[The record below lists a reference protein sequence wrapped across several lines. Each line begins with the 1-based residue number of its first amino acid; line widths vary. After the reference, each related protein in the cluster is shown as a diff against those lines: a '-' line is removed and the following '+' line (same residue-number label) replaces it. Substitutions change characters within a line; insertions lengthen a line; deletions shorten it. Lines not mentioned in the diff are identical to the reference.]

1 MTSNNSKPS
10 QLESDNQ
17 TSQEN
22 YENQNEIDDIDSSP
36 SATTNDIPSFGWS
49 EYAERVNGRFA
60 MIGFS
65 AILIIETISHS
76 GFLHW
81 AGLVP

>member
-1 MTSNNSKPS
+1 MTSSNESNNP
-10 QLESDNQ
+10 
-17 TSQEN
+17 
-22 YENQNEIDDIDSSP
+22 NEITTKSSFIEEETQSDLTSP
-36 SATTNDIPSFGWS
+36 SATTPDIPSFGWS

-65 AILIIETISHS
+65 AILIIETISHT

-81 AGLVP
+81 SGLTP

>member
-1 MTSNNSKPS
+1 MTSSPESTNS
-10 QLESDNQ
+10 
-17 TSQEN
+17 
-22 YENQNEIDDIDSSP
+22 NEIDIKASSNEEANQTDLTST
-36 SATTNDIPSFGWS
+36 SATTTDIPSFGWS

-65 AILIIETISHS
+65 AILIIEIFSNS

-81 AGLVP
+81 AGLTP

>member
-1 MTSNNSKPS
+1 MTSSPESTNS
-10 QLESDNQ
+10 
-17 TSQEN
+17 
-22 YENQNEIDDIDSSP
+22 NEIDIKASSNEEVNQTDLTST
-36 SATTNDIPSFGWS
+36 SATTTDIPSFGWS

-65 AILIIETISHS
+65 AILIIEIISHS

-81 AGLVP
+81 AGLTP